1 MTQLYYLLKDFE
13 MTPVLIT
20 LVDGILD
27 TVVIAED
34 GEHLEKLFTKEC
46 EDYGHSPFD
55 EEYDNGYAE
64 LEDATIYMSWG
75 VRAIDING

>member
-1 MTQLYYLLKDFE
+1 LKDFE
-13 MTPVLIT
+13 MTLTPILIT

-27 TVVIAED
+27 TSRVVIAED